1 MRRLITTD
9 SHLVPPSWLLNEL
22 PQRLRSKVAG
32 QFADYVECDG
42 KRYLRFPDR
51 YSERMLAAGI
61 PAELEIESDE
71 MLVKLLH
78 LTVFNGVDATP
89 WFDPKGRLIDMER
102 ENVVAAVLIGNPI
115 FGLRRGAEE
124 TEAQIA
130 WCKVVNDWLADT
142 YRDHLGQFAPGAYL
156 PYLDPAACTVE
167 LERAAA
173 LGLRPGLLPDGIWDD
188 PYWKPHW
195 EPLWDVAS
203 SLGVPLTLHT
213 PLSAMRRRPSV
224 TCRLRR
230 NTAGNCSKDSMG
242 FHAKWGRPSSS

>member
-89 WFDPKGRLIDMER
+89 WFDPKGRLIDMDAR
-102 ENVVAAVLIGNPI
+102 TL
-115 FGLRRGAEE
+115 L
-124 TEAQIA
+124 
-130 WCKVVNDWLADT
+130 
-142 YRDHLGQFAPGAYL
+142 L
-156 PYLDPAACTVE
+156 PYLSAIQSSVSVAEPK
-167 LERAAA
+167 
-173 LGLRPGLLPDGIWDD
+173 RPRPRSPGARSSTTGSQTPTATIS
-188 PYWKPHW
+188 
-195 EPLWDVAS
+195 AS
-203 SLGVPLTLHT
+203 SLRVPTCRTSIPPPAQLNSNGQRRWASGPDSSLTESGTT
-213 PLSAMRRRPSV
+213 PTGSRIGSPSGTLRRP
-224 TCRLRR
+224 
-230 NTAGNCSKDSMG
+230 
-242 FHAKWGRPSSS
+242 WGSR